1 MEYTYRTQG
10 ICPKEIVIKLDG
22 STVQDVE
29 FKGGCS
35 GNLKAIRRVV
45 QGMTVDEVK
54 ETFTGITC
62 GIRDTSCTDQL
73 AKAVHEAFAE
83 L

>member
-1 MEYTYRTQG
+1 MEYTYTTEG

-22 STVQDVE
+22 DTVEDVE
-29 FKGGCS
+29 FRGGCN

-45 QGMTVDEVK
+45 QGMKVDEVK

-62 GIRDTSCTDQL
+62 GRRDTSCTDQL